1 MSAPP
6 IVHRLSAA
14 ERSKLLKEDQTW
26 VGKAFDIAVSPRALQ
41 AVTRHMAL
49 TLLDTQMEYRAS
61 RAAAF
66 DETLIGD
73 IMNPHVTAPIACGKG
88 VQLLLQYL
96 RRDDPR
102 GFELG

>member
-41 AVTRHMAL
+41 ANTRHMAL

-66 DETLIGD
+66 AETLIGD
-73 IMNPHVTAPIACGKG
+73 IMNPPYHRPHRLRQGAAIAAIPTA
-88 VQLLLQYL
+88 
-96 RRDDPR
+96 RRSSR
-102 GFELG
+102 F